1 MPTNDEDILHVG
13 PNVLRVDADLANI
26 VGINKA
32 IIIQQVDY
40 WTQTNKKYLRNFH
53 DGHYWVYNTA
63 AEWNK
68 QFKWMGLST
77 LNRALKALE
86 NDGYLI
92 IGNYNRAKFDRT
104 KWYRLNYILLNRQ
117 LAFCRNEQ
125 MQFAKSSRPI
135 PETNITETNTKTN
148 NGDNGKM
155 VGTAAGFSHSTAAP
169 AEKSPHAEP
178 RKSDPAISDFI
189 KWYFRYYE
197 MMECT
202 PHPPIKSAQKIRVH
216 DQLKA
221 FMDTWD
227 LTPDAFKD
235 MAEAFFA
242 VETSDHN
249 INHFAT
255 EGILTNRFYEA
266 IY

>member
-1 MPTNDEDILHVG
+1 MKRSLFISKNILI
-13 PNVLRVDADLANI
+13 VDSDLANML
-26 VGINKA
+26 GINKA
-32 IIIQQVDY
+32 VILQQIHY
-40 WTQTNKKYLRNFH
+40 WTEKNEELGRNLK
-53 DGHYWVYNTA
+53 DGHYWVYNTF
-63 AEWNK
+63 ESWGK
-68 QFKWMGLST
+68 QFKWIGVRTIKKLI
-77 LNRALKALE
+77 KELE
-86 NDGYLI
+86 DDGYLI
-92 IGNYNRAKFDRT
+92 TGTFNKSSFDHT
-104 KWYRLNYILLNRQ
+104 KWYRINYDKVDVLLGECNN
-117 LAFCRNEQ
+117 FTIGGE
-125 MQFAKSSRPI
+125 KSSPAI
-135 PETNITETNTKTN
+135 PKTNITETNTETN
-148 NGDNGKM
+148 NGDKGKM